1 MAWLMDE
8 IQLDVPGLAAQRLI
22 ERSSLNQ
29 NFQPKTRNSILFRF
43 AQPNRKH
50 FYYKQKRQE
59 TQQVVEGAASNDR
72 VYLQKSESGHTE
84 YKLQAK
90 EYK

>member
-1 MAWLMDE
+1 MESNSVCNHASDKQNRTTAKRESDL
-8 IQLDVPGLAAQRLI
+8 LI
-22 ERSSLNQ
+22 TSMITVLFSFASLSRIENI
-29 NFQPKTRNSILFRF
+29 SIISR
-43 AQPNRKH
+43 RDK
-50 FYYKQKRQE
+50 K

-72 VYLQKSESGHTE
+72 VYLQKSEPGLTE

>member
-50 FYYKQKRQE
+50 FYYK
-59 TQQVVEGAASNDR
+59 
-72 VYLQKSESGHTE
+72 
-84 YKLQAK
+84 
-90 EYK
+90 